1 VKNWLWNHNGDSD
14 FKAGGICG
22 IGLASADGNYDGK
35 IPNTTANSAAGV
47 VGKKYVKA
55 WGPQVD
61 HAMTIVGYDD
71 RIEFDIDGDGKND
84 GPKSIGYVASFSQAN
99 PKFSTDAPLVYY
111 RGASKKFPKAFVA
124 SYLPR
129 FFDTDENIQKY
140 FPDLDYPTR
149 SGKALKKP
157 TTVAQLW
164 ADEGKDHY
172 SHYQQVGYNAIG
184 FDIAKNLYNYVN
196 RNLTL
201 ESLEIFDITDGGKP
215 SALAESL
222 TMKVGEK
229 HQLVAVSVPTSVNNL
244 DITVEG
250 NLELSGIFYVTAT
263 AKGTGKI
270 VIKQG
275 SKVVKTINVTIN

>member
-1 VKNWLWNHNGDSD
+1 
-14 FKAGGICG
+14 
-22 IGLASADGNYDGK
+22 
-35 IPNTTANSAAGV
+35 
-47 VGKKYVKA
+47 
-55 WGPQVD
+55 
-61 HAMTIVGYDD
+61 
-71 RIEFDIDGDGKND
+71 
-84 GPKSIGYVASFSQAN
+84 
-99 PKFSTDAPLVYY
+99 
-111 RGASKKFPKAFVA
+111 
-124 SYLPR
+124 
-129 FFDTDENIQKY
+129 
-140 FPDLDYPTR
+140 
-149 SGKALKKP
+149 
-157 TTVAQLW
+157 
-164 ADEGKDHY
+164 
-172 SHYQQVGYNAIG
+172 VGYNAIG

-222 TMKVGEK
+222 TMKAGEK